1 MREIELKFKVDD
13 IDVLLKKIKDLGC
26 TISEVIDQEDV
37 IFVSDLNNVES
48 VSGSVWLRVR
58 KTNGKVELNFKKQ
71 VNMNESQEIEFGV
84 LDYEKALAFLE
95 ALNFKKW
102 VTVTK
107 KRRYTE
113 YKGLN
118 VCIDE
123 VERLGAFIEL
133 EYLANEDD
141 TKDYEDMIKEVAL
154 EMGIEVDKIVNSH
167 YDTMIYELDN

>member
-113 YKGLN
+113 YKELN

-141 TKDYEDMIKEVAL
+141 TNDYEEMIKEVAL